1 MPVCRPW
8 LIPVAI
14 VLIFQFA
21 AIQGAQAQEL
31 GEYHADGLT
40 LILGSEK
47 ARIIYMGKR
56 CVGDFTGRVVKH
68 SDRITLSDPNTELA
82 PECVVTLREVDPGTV
97 VIEQGQGCTAYHG
110 AACSISG
117 TVHRIQPNG
126 DL

>member
-1 MPVCRPW
+1 MPVYRPW

-14 VLIFQFA
+14 VLISQFA

-31 GEYHADGLT
+31 GEYRADGLS
-40 LILGSEK
+40 LILGHEK
-47 ARIIYMGKR
+47 ARITYMGER
-56 CVGDFTGRVVKH
+56 CIGDFTGRVVRH

-97 VIEQGQGCTAYHG
+97 VIEQGIGCTAYHG

-117 TVHRIQPNG
+117 AVHRIHYNG